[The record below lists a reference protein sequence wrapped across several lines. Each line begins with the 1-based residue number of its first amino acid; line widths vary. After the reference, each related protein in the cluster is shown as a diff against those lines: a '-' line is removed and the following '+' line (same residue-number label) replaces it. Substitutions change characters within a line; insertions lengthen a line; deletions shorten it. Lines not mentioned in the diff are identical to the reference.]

1 MSENDA
7 SQQVDSFLDDKTRDL
22 FDNLWNVI
30 EKHISGVSITRVDD
44 EEKMSKVDLIISIN
58 KTDIINLFTQL
69 RKNENLSFDY
79 LRCLTAVDLQ
89 DDGVEVV
96 YQLYSMDTK
105 FNLTVKSMLSND
117 DLNIESVTSIWRGA
131 NWHERETSEMFGII
145 FNNHP
150 DPRNLLLPEDM
161 LDVFPLRKSHPLA
174 EIEVLQGE
182 DIEPSN

>member
-22 FDNLWNVI
+22 FDNLWNII

-89 DDGVEVV
+89 EDGVVVV

-105 FNLTVKSMLSND
+105 FN
-117 DLNIESVTSIWRGA
+117 
-131 NWHERETSEMFGII
+131 
-145 FNNHP
+145 
-150 DPRNLLLPEDM
+150 
-161 LDVFPLRKSHPLA
+161 
-174 EIEVLQGE
+174 
-182 DIEPSN
+182 